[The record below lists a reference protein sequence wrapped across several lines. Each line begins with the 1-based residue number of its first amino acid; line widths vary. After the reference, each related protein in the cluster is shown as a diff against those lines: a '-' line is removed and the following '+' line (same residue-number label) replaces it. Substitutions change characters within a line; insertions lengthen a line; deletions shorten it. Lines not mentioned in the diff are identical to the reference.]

1 MACLLAKRGYELN
14 IYTHPLHDQRDRLC
28 GLFTSRSGPGTARYL
43 IHVQPVFCELSLIA
57 FPLLLLQPPSLVEV
71 VGI

>member
-1 MACLLAKRGYELN
+1 MQRYYKLN
-14 IYTHPLHDQRDRLC
+14 IHIH
-28 GLFTSRSGPGTARYL
+28 FTTSATVFAGYSPRSGPGTARYL

-71 VGI
+71 VRI